1 MDFSKIE
8 ETREENQK
16 PEDNLVF
23 HYNREERLK
32 RAPKIVQDY
41 YSGNFK
47 PYKGGLLKSLVATR
61 GNRLLFC
68 MMLVF
73 FTQENQ
79 PCDVYKQGARKS
91 EYSSFTLSGGAP

>member
-47 PYKGGLLKSLVATR
+47 PYKVACRNKREQASLCYDCLHFWNYFVREIFRAGKAKR
-61 GNRLLFC
+61 NL
-68 MMLVF
+68 
-73 FTQENQ
+73 E
-79 PCDVYKQGARKS
+79 
-91 EYSSFTLSGGAP
+91 